1 MEDGTLPHFIPDR
14 RELLLNSLSSLGEP
28 QDVMIE
34 TRLWG
39 HVIIDPEKCSSCQM
53 CATFCP
59 TGAISKFTDED
70 GTFGVEHFPGD
81 CVKCRCCT
89 DICPQQALTLSDE
102 VFAVDLLS
110 GAVERY
116 EMKPLAHPVDD
127 PHQIWRTMKDLLG
140 CDQVYE
146 R

>member
-1 MEDGTLPHFIPDR
+1 M
-14 RELLLNSLSSLGEP
+14 
-28 QDVMIE
+28 
-34 TRLWG
+34 
-39 HVIIDPEKCSSCQM
+39 
-53 CATFCP
+53 
-59 TGAISKFTDED
+59 
-70 GTFGVEHFPGD
+70 EHFPGD

-116 EMKPLAHPVDD
+116 EMKPPAHPVGD
-127 PHQIWRTMKDLLG
+127 PHQIWHTMKDLLG

>member
-1 MEDGTLPHFIPDR
+1 
-14 RELLLNSLSSLGEP
+14 
-28 QDVMIE
+28 
-34 TRLWG
+34 
-39 HVIIDPEKCSSCQM
+39 M

-59 TGAISKFTDED
+59 TGAISKFTDKD

-81 CVKCRCCT
+81 CVKCRCCA

-127 PHQIWRTMKDLLG
+127 PAPDLAHHEEPARLRSG
-140 CDQVYE
+140 L
-146 R
+146 RALNPLP

>member
-1 MEDGTLPHFIPDR
+1 M
-14 RELLLNSLSSLGEP
+14 
-28 QDVMIE
+28 
-34 TRLWG
+34 
-39 HVIIDPEKCSSCQM
+39 
-53 CATFCP
+53 
-59 TGAISKFTDED
+59 
-70 GTFGVEHFPGD
+70 
-81 CVKCRCCT
+81 
-89 DICPQQALTLSDE
+89 
-102 VFAVDLLS
+102 FAVDLLS

>member
-1 MEDGTLPHFIPDR
+1 M
-14 RELLLNSLSSLGEP
+14 
-28 QDVMIE
+28 
-34 TRLWG
+34 
-39 HVIIDPEKCSSCQM
+39 
-53 CATFCP
+53 
-59 TGAISKFTDED
+59 
-70 GTFGVEHFPGD
+70 EHFPGD

-127 PHQIWRTMKDLLG
+127 PHQIWHTMKDLLG